1 MFIVRNALR
10 SIFRSPGRTIII
22 CVIVVVIA
30 TGACIAL
37 SIQQSAGVARQH
49 TEDTLQIRAH
59 INVDRQ
65 YVMEA
70 LQNSSDS
77 SSESIEESVKSI
89 SGLTLDEM
97 LKYAEASMVQDFY
110 YYSNI
115 SLNGDNGLT
124 ALNENDYSDLQNM
137 LESSAGTVGPSGE
150 SMPSLQDIMATVTF
164 RGDFMLY
171 GYVSDASMESFQDG
185 DCYITNGVMIDP
197 GSDAYEC
204 IITEEL
210 ATYNSLKVGD
220 QITLTNPGLTSERFL
235 FTIVGLYKNSTDSTT
250 TTIQSYDDPANYILT
265 SYPVVQDI
273 VSRSK
278 SYHDPAST
286 ESIVTL
292 TDGTQGEQL
301 LLTDGT
307 IVVKGGEK
315 QETETE
321 SDSESDSSSDSSSES
336 ESDSSSDSSSDSET
350 DSDSEG
356 TSEISETVVGTY
368 VFQTLEDYDAF
379 EVAVRDMGLESKY
392 TVTSN
397 DVASF
402 EASLVPLNNLSSYA
416 NTFLYIV
423 LAVGAVILIG
433 VNFYN
438 IRERKY
444 EIGALTA
451 MGMHKWKVALQFV
464 IELTLVTFMGLAIG
478 LMIGATVSV
487 PVTNELLS
495 SQINY
500 EQAHSDQK
508 VSNFGRDVS
517 TATTKPRGG
526 DVEGEV
532 KYVSTVTFSIDYV
545 VITQMALIGAIL
557 TLLSSTSAV
566 ASILRYNPLTILAER
581 N

>member
-1 MFIVRNALR
+1 MFILRNAVR
-10 SIFRSPGRTIII
+10 SILRSPGRTIII
-22 CVIVVVIA
+22 CIIVVVIA
-30 TGACIAL
+30 TSACIAL
-37 SIQQSAGVARQH
+37 SIQQSAGVARQR

-70 LQNSSDS
+70 LQNSEDGSEDS
-77 SSESIEESVKSI
+77 MEESIKSI
-89 SGLTLDEM
+89 SGLSLDEM
-97 LKYAEASMVQDFY
+97 QTYAEADMVQDFY

-115 SLNGDNGLT
+115 SLNGDNGLS
-124 ALNENDYSDLQNM
+124 ALNENDYSDLQNI
-137 LESSAGTVGPSGE
+137 LDTNAGSKGPGGE
-150 SMPSLQDIMATVTF
+150 SMPSLQEIMASVTF

-171 GYVSDASMESFQDG
+171 GYVSDASMEAFQDG
-185 DCYITNGVMIDP
+185 DSYITSGVMFDP
-197 GSDAYEC
+197 ASDAYEC
-204 IITEEL
+204 IVTEEL
-210 ATYNSLKVGD
+210 ATYNSLKLGD
-220 QITLTNPGLTSERFL
+220 QITLTNPGLSSERFL
-235 FTIVGLYKNSTDSTT
+235 FTVVGLYKNSDDSTT

-265 SYPVVQDI
+265 SYAVVQDI

-286 ESIVTL
+286 ASTVEL
-292 TDGTQGEQL
+292 ADGTTGEQL

-307 IVVKGGEK
+307 VVVKGGEK
-315 QETETE
+315 AESEDDEEEEDTETA
-321 SDSESDSSSDSSSES
+321 
-336 ESDSSSDSSSDSET
+336 
-350 DSDSEG
+350 
-356 TSEISETVVGTY
+356 EISDTVVGTY
-368 VFQTLEDYDAF
+368 VFQTLADYDAF
-379 EVAVRDMGLESKY
+379 EEAVREMGLETKY

-402 EASLVPLNNLSSYA
+402 EASLVPLDNLSTYA
-416 NTFLYIV
+416 NSFLYIV

-451 MGMHKWKVALQFV
+451 MGMRKWKVAVQFV
-464 IELTLVTFMGLAIG
+464 MELTMVTFLGLAIG
-478 LMIGATVSV
+478 LMLGATVSV

-495 SQINY
+495 SQISY
-500 EQAHSDQK
+500 EQTHTDQTA
-508 VSNFGRDVS
+508 SNFGRDVS

-532 KYVSTVTFSIDYV
+532 EYVSTVAFSIDYV
-545 VITQMALIGAIL
+545 VISRMAIIGA
-557 TLLSSTSAV
+557 LLALVSSTSAI
-566 ASILRYNPLTILAER
+566 ASILRYNPLAILAER